1 MFASVCFGIFSR
13 SAIFNHFTAKP
24 VRITVFL
31 NDFLRAQLI
40 VDLRY
45 SLISRFNRSI
55 NIRNM
60 LLEIF
65 IIQQVIF
72 RKIVEGAGRFLQ
84 IIEFCPA
91 FKSFSISSC
100 NISGDIDIQASF
112 SGQRFWSFHFATI
125 FSQTDTDIFFRIIA
139 SERFHISEVFLLRC
153 TEG

>member
-1 MFASVCFGIFSR
+1 M
-13 SAIFNHFTAKP
+13 
-24 VRITVFL
+24 FL
-31 NDFLRAQLI
+31 NDFLCAQLT

-72 RKIVEGAGRFLQ
+72 GKIVEGAGCFFQ
-84 IIEFCPA
+84 VIEFCPS
-91 FKSFSISSC
+91 FKSFSIAGR

-112 SGQRFWSFHFATI
+112 YGQMLWNFRFATI
-125 FSQTDTDIFFRIIA
+125 LARRMRTFS
-139 SERFHISEVFLLRC
+139 SL
-153 TEG
+153 

>member
-1 MFASVCFGIFSR
+1 M
-13 SAIFNHFTAKP
+13 
-24 VRITVFL
+24 FL
-31 NDFLRAQLI
+31 NDFLCAQLT

-72 RKIVEGAGRFLQ
+72 GKIVEGAGCFFQ
-84 IIEFCPA
+84 VIEFCSS
-91 FKSFSISSC
+91 FKSFSIAGR

-112 SGQRFWSFHFATI
+112 YGQMLWNFRFATI
-125 FSQTDTDIFFRIIA
+125 FSQTDADIFFAIIT
-139 SERFHISEVFLLRC
+139 SKRFHISEILLLRC

>member
-1 MFASVCFGIFSR
+1 M
-13 SAIFNHFTAKP
+13 
-24 VRITVFL
+24 FL
-31 NDFLRAQLI
+31 NDFLCAQLT

-72 RKIVEGAGRFLQ
+72 GKIVEGAGCFFQ
-84 IIEFCPA
+84 VIEFCPS
-91 FKSFSISSC
+91 FKSFSIAGR

-112 SGQRFWSFHFATI
+112 YGQMLWNFRFATI
-125 FSQTDTDIFFRIIA
+125 FSQTDADIFFAIIT
-139 SERFHISEVFLLRC
+139 SKRSHISEILLLRC

>member
-1 MFASVCFGIFSR
+1 M
-13 SAIFNHFTAKP
+13 
-24 VRITVFL
+24 FL
-31 NDFLRAQLI
+31 NDFLCAQLT

-72 RKIVEGAGRFLQ
+72 GKIVEGAGCFFQ
-84 IIEFCPA
+84 VIEFCPS
-91 FKSFSISSC
+91 FKSFSIAGR

-112 SGQRFWSFHFATI
+112 SGQMPWPPACACCAAGRLS
-125 FSQTDTDIFFRIIA
+125 
-139 SERFHISEVFLLRC
+139 
-153 TEG
+153 